1 MRHFLAKAYTKLIL
15 KNGLK
20 PIPIEGL
27 QKKLQ
32 LKNGLKPNPIEY
44 LQKI

>member
-27 QKKLQ
+27 QKKTPTQ
-32 LKNGLKPNPIEY
+32 ERTKTQSY
-44 LQKI
+44 